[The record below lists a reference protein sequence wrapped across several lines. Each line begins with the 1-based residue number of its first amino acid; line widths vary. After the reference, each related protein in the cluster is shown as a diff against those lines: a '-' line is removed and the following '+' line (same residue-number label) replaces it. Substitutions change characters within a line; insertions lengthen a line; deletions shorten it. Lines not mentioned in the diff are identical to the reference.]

1 MSASVKLRTIKFI
14 EAIMLISFV
23 VILVLLPLHAFL
35 STWLGTT
42 IGPLLFWKS
51 WKEIWLVLLV
61 PLVILYLCLKPEIY
75 KILYARLVNKVAVL
89 FALVNVV
96 LAATT
101 ARVATEAILVGL
113 AMNLRFLA
121 MFLLAQILI
130 ESGNKWAAKIKQLV
144 PAWLLLVVIFLSVLA
159 ILQVTLLPKDF
170 LSAFGYAK
178 EVTIAPYIVLDD
190 NPDALRAFATM
201 RGPNTLGAYLLIGLA
216 FAGYNVVKRKN
227 MVLSLSS
234 LSLGL
239 IVLFL
244 TGSRSAWL
252 AAVLMLIV
260 GAVTLLPMAQVE
272 KWAKLLV
279 LPVIVTGG
287 VLIWASVNVPALR
300 LAIFHSSPSD
310 PYLFEGST
318 EDHWQATIS
327 GIQGIA
333 QNPIGNGPGYAGP
346 ASFYNNGQAIITED
360 YFVQLGQEVGVL
372 GLGLF
377 LVICVIVS
385 RELLKNK
392 DANSHILLISFIGLT
407 FMCIFQHTWADD
419 PTGMTWWAL
428 AGLYMASGGKVK
440 YNKH

>member
-1 MSASVKLRTIKFI
+1 MTASVKQKTIKII
-14 EAIMLISFV
+14 EAIMLISLV

-35 STWLGTT
+35 STWLGTSV
-42 IGPLLFWKS
+42 GPLLFWKS
-51 WKEIWLVLLV
+51 WKEIWLILLV
-61 PLVILYLCLKPEIY
+61 PAVVFYLYLKPEVF
-75 KILYARLVNKVAVL
+75 KVLYSRLVNKLVVI
-89 FALVNVV
+89 FALINVI
-96 LAATT
+96 LAITATNVT
-101 ARVATEAILVGL
+101 SEAVLVGL
-113 AMNLRFLA
+113 AMNLRFFA
-121 MFLLAQILI
+121 MFLLAQILA
-130 ESGNKWAAKIKQLV
+130 ESSNKWIIKIKRV
-144 PAWLLLVVIFLSVLA
+144 IPMWMLVVTMFLSIIA

-170 LSAFGYAK
+170 LSAFGYVK
-178 EVTIAPYIVLDD
+178 DVTIAPYIVLDD

-216 FAGYNVVKRKN
+216 FAGYNVAKRKN
-227 MVLSLSS
+227 MVLSVGS
-234 LSLGL
+234 LALGL
-239 IVLFL
+239 VALFL

-252 AAVLMLIV
+252 AAVLMIIV
-260 GAVTLLPMAQVE
+260 GAVMLLPIDQVK
-272 KWAKLLV
+272 KWAKIV
-279 LPVIVTGG
+279 ALPIVISAG

-327 GIQGIA
+327 GIQGIV
-333 QNPIGNGPGYAGP
+333 QSPIGNGPGYAGP

-377 LVICVIVS
+377 LAICVVAA

-392 DANSHILLISFIGLT
+392 DANSRVLLVSFVGLT

-419 PTGMTWWAL
+419 PVSMTWWAL
-428 AGLYMASGGKVK
+428 AGLYVANSVKVK
-440 YNKH
+440 YNKG